1 MKRKIYIDGKHWD
14 NIMSLP
20 CVRGLIKRSDYEI
33 LVKVKVAKVPYIYAG
48 TGDALVED
56 DGGNW
61 HVRKKESMVPR
72 RLKSGDMLCPY
83 YYSWRETSNRRLKLY
98 QCVAEDEREFRKC
111 EWTPE
116 KGCFKFPK
124 VGQQ

>member
-14 NIMSLP
+14 NILALP
-20 CVRGLIKRSDYEI
+20 CVRGLVKRGDNKI
-33 LVKVKVAKVPYIYAG
+33 VAKVKVAKVSYIYAG

-72 RLKSGDMLCPY
+72 RLQSGHMLCPCY
-83 YYSWRETSNRRLKLY
+83 FHWLETITGVSIDL
-98 QCVAEDEREFRKC
+98 CFDEENEPRKC
-111 EWTPE
+111 EWTPD
-116 KGCFKFPK
+116 KGCFKYPK
-124 VGQQ
+124 GGQQ